1 MLRSPP
7 STGPRTPEGY
17 PAAPRRAT
25 HAATRGASCYDL
37 CMADEAGGDPRASYR
52 RALRE
57 WQEQLDRL
65 HAVLLDGERRRP
77 DQLKG
82 LLNREARA
90 KERYERE
97 RRRLLGLGE

>member
-1 MLRSPP
+1 
-7 STGPRTPEGY
+7 
-17 PAAPRRAT
+17 
-25 HAATRGASCYDL
+25 
-37 CMADEAGGDPRASYR
+37 MADEGGGDARSSYR
-52 RALRE
+52 AAFQE
-57 WQEQLDRL
+57 WQAQLTLL
-65 HAVLLDGERRRP
+65 HAVLLDGERRPP

>member
-1 MLRSPP
+1 
-7 STGPRTPEGY
+7 
-17 PAAPRRAT
+17 
-25 HAATRGASCYDL
+25 
-37 CMADEAGGDPRASYR
+37 MADEAGGDPRASYR

>member
-1 MLRSPP
+1 
-7 STGPRTPEGY
+7 
-17 PAAPRRAT
+17 
-25 HAATRGASCYDL
+25 
-37 CMADEAGGDPRASYR
+37 MADEAGGDPRASYR

-65 HAVLLDGERRRP
+65 HAVLP

-82 LLNREARA
+82 RLNREARA
-90 KERYERE
+90 KERYDRE